1 MTTGSGG
8 RIGWQAGAL
17 GVPGAVGTGVLPSV
31 CSCWPPLLAAL
42 RFSVFLSAPFAP
54 RPSVL
59 RAGVF
64 FLLYRQSE
72 LIWGTARRRPGSAC
86 WRGGGSGQCQPACLC
101 GWSSVMALEA
111 QCYFP
116 RMSLC
121 VAVPQAALWLLWLS
135 RPALLQPVHC
145 SCPELHVRHLGTNR
159 LHSLPQFLVL
169 AAVLAMALEPACSA
183 SLHTRERV
191 CARVCECMSACGTL
205 PYFPTYLL
213 TCVLLLFSFLPSPP
227 NFFFLA

>member
-1 MTTGSGG
+1 MA
-8 RIGWQAGAL
+8 QAGASQL
-17 GVPGAVGTGVLPSV
+17 V
-31 CSCWPPLLAAL
+31 
-42 RFSVFLSAPFAP
+42 
-54 RPSVL
+54 
-59 RAGVF
+59 
-64 FLLYRQSE
+64 
-72 LIWGTARRRPGSAC
+72 
-86 WRGGGSGQCQPACLC
+86 C
-101 GWSSVMALEA
+101 GWSSVVALEA

-145 SCPELHVRHLGTNR
+145 SCPEFHVRHLGTNR

-191 CARVCECMSACGTL
+191 CARVRECVWNTASFSYVFTDLCFATFF
-205 PYFPTYLL
+205 FPP
-213 TCVLLLFSFLPSPP
+213 LPSQ
-227 NFFFLA
+227 FFFLA

>member
-1 MTTGSGG
+1 MA
-8 RIGWQAGAL
+8 QAGASQL
-17 GVPGAVGTGVLPSV
+17 V
-31 CSCWPPLLAAL
+31 
-42 RFSVFLSAPFAP
+42 
-54 RPSVL
+54 
-59 RAGVF
+59 
-64 FLLYRQSE
+64 
-72 LIWGTARRRPGSAC
+72 
-86 WRGGGSGQCQPACLC
+86 C
-101 GWSSVMALEA
+101 GWSSVVALEA

-121 VAVPQAALWLLWLS
+121 MAVPQAALWLLWLS

-169 AAVLAMALEPACSA
+169 AAVLAMAFEPACSA

-191 CARVCECMSACGTL
+191 CARVCECVSACGTL
-205 PYFPTYLL
+205 PHFPTYLL

-227 NFFFLA
+227 NFFFLPDPEFLCQLTARFFCFLLLLETNKT